1 MRAGPPPATTMIVTL
16 PTTAYASITATVSGI
31 INDLWPFLAIL
42 LGIIF
47 GFFILEAVISAVIS
61 WRHDRPQ

>member
-1 MRAGPPPATTMIVTL
+1 MLINLPSTAFADVTARA
-16 PTTAYASITATVSGI
+16 SGI

-42 LGIIF
+42 LGVVI

-61 WRHDRPQ
+61 WRSDRPQ